1 MPQDLR
7 PRPFDLNSLRLR
19 LHPYLRVVLTHQC
32 LGCQKPIQSKQIVLP
47 QPDLEYSVLFP
58 AQLVRPCLKRLLF
71 RELHPPQQVHHV
83 AQLLLLLD
91 GLAQQHLLRLEQP
104 LVLQELHLVIA
115 QQQNHDKEQPQYMS
129 PSPFAAPQLTGC
141 TPAALFATQYQDP

>member
-1 MPQDLR
+1 MPQGLR

-19 LHPYLRVVLTHQC
+19 LHPYLHVVLTHQC
-32 LGCQKPIQSKQIVLP
+32 LGCQKPIQSKQIALP

-58 AQLVRPCLKRLLF
+58 AQLVRPCLKRPLF

-83 AQLLLLLD
+83 AQLLLRLD
-91 GLAQQHLLRLEQP
+91 GLAQQHPPLLEQP
-104 LVLQELHLVIA
+104 LVLRGLRLVVV
-115 QQQNHDKEQPQYMS
+115 QPRNHDKEPPQYMS

-141 TPAALFATQYQDP
+141 TPAALFATQYQGP